1 MDSYFHRSDS
11 LGIFYESVKNK
22 VLMMS
27 YELFISLRYLRA
39 KRKQVFVS
47 IITFISVA
55 GIFLGVAALII
66 VIAVMNGFE
75 NDLRN
80 KILGINSHIILMEY
94 SGAMRNH
101 PRVMQEVSGVPGV
114 VAATPFI
121 YSQAMLKNGSNVTGI
136 VLRGLSTKDALKVIN
151 LGKISEG
158 KLDYLKEGEQRIPG
172 LKPELAGLPGILIGR
187 ELAKNLG
194 VFLFETGHVV
204 SPAGVSTP
212 MGMVPRMKPFVVVG
226 IFESGFY
233 EYDSTLAYIS
243 LKNCQ
248 EFLNMGDT
256 VTGIEIRVDDI
267 YKADRIAK
275 AIEKKLGY
283 PYWGRNWMEMNK
295 NLFSALKL
303 EKRVMFIILSL
314 IVLVAAFNIISALIM
329 IVMEKNKDIA
339 ILKTMGATR
348 GGIMKIFIFQ
358 GLVVG
363 AIGTFFGCLAGLAVA
378 FNLEF
383 LSRFVE
389 KLFGFKIL
397 PGDVYYLNELPSQ
410 VNYSDVGIIILGT
423 MLISFLAT
431 IYPSWRASRLDPAE
445 ALRYE

>member
-1 MDSYFHRSDS
+1 MT
-11 LGIFYESVKNK
+11 
-22 VLMMS
+22 S

-39 KRKQVFVS
+39 RRKQVFVS
-47 IITFISVA
+47 IITFISIA

-66 VIAVMNGFE
+66 VLAVMNGFE
-75 NDLRN
+75 TDLRN
-80 KILGINSHIILMEY
+80 KILGINSHIILMEHG
-94 SGAMRNH
+94 GAMRNY
-101 PRVMQEVSGVPGV
+101 PRVMREVAQVPGV

-121 YSQAMLKNGSNVTGI
+121 YSQAMLKNGSSVTGI
-136 VLRGLSTKDALKVIN
+136 VLRGLSTEDAMKVIN
-151 LGKISEG
+151 LGKIREG
-158 KLDYLKEGEQRIPG
+158 KIDYLGEGERKIPG
-172 LKPELAGLPGILIGR
+172 LRPELSGVPGILIGR

-194 VFLFETGHVV
+194 VFLFETVHVV
-204 SPAGVSTP
+204 SPSGVSTP
-212 MGMVPRMKPFVVVG
+212 MGMVPRMKSFLVVG
-226 IFESGFY
+226 IFESGFF

-243 LKNCQ
+243 LKDCQ
-248 EFLNMGDT
+248 EFLNMGDL

-267 YKADRIAK
+267 YRADRIAK
-275 AIEKKLGY
+275 QIEKKLGF
-283 PYWGRNWMEMNK
+283 PYWGRNWMEMNR

-348 GGIMKIFIFQ
+348 AGIMKIFILQ

-363 AIGTFFGCLAGLAVA
+363 AIGTFLGSLAGLAVA
-378 FNLEF
+378 FNLEA

-397 PGDVYYLNELPSQ
+397 PGDVYYLSELPSQ
-410 VNYSDVGIIILGT
+410 VNYGDVGIIILGT
-423 MLISFLAT
+423 LLISFLST

>member
-1 MDSYFHRSDS
+1 
-11 LGIFYESVKNK
+11 
-22 VLMMS
+22 MS

-47 IITFISVA
+47 IITFISIA

-66 VIAVMNGFE
+66 VLAVMNGFE
-75 NDLRN
+75 TDLRN
-80 KILGINSHIILMEY
+80 KILGINSHIILMQY
-94 SGAMRNH
+94 DGAMRDH
-101 PRVMQEVSGVPGV
+101 ARVMREVAQVPGV

-121 YSQAMLKNGSNVTGI
+121 YSQAMLKNGSSVTGV
-136 VLRGLSTKDALKVIN
+136 VLRGLSVENALKVIN
-151 LGKISEG
+151 LGKIREG
-158 KLDYLKEGEQRIPG
+158 KLDDLGDNGKKIPG
-172 LKPELAGLPGILIGR
+172 LKPELADLPGILVGR
-187 ELAKNLG
+187 ELAKSLG
-194 VFLFETGHVV
+194 ISLHETVFVV
-204 SPAGVSTP
+204 SPSGVATP
-212 MGMVPRMKPFVVVG
+212 MGMVPRMKPFLVVG
-226 IFESGFY
+226 IFESGFF

-243 LKNCQ
+243 LGNCQ
-248 EFLNMGDT
+248 EFLGMGEM

-267 YKADRIAK
+267 YKADRITK
-275 AIEKKLGY
+275 QIVHKLGF

-348 GGIMKIFIFQ
+348 TGIMKIFIYQ
-358 GLVVG
+358 GLIVG
-363 AIGTFFGCLAGLAVA
+363 SIGTFLGCVAGLIVA
-378 FNLEF
+378 FNLETV
-383 LSRFVE
+383 SRFVE
-389 KLFGFKIL
+389 NLFGFKIL
-397 PGDVYYLNELPSQ
+397 PADVYYLSELPSQ
-410 VNYSDVGIIILGT
+410 VNYGDVGIIILGT
-423 MLISFLAT
+423 LLVSFLST

>member
-1 MDSYFHRSDS
+1 MP
-11 LGIFYESVKNK
+11 
-22 VLMMS
+22 

-39 KRKQVFVS
+39 RRKQVFLS
-47 IITFISVA
+47 IITFISIA

-75 NDLRN
+75 TDLRT
-80 KILGINSHIILMEY
+80 KILGINAHVIVMDHM
-94 SGAMRNH
+94 GGMRDY
-101 PRVMQEVSGVPGV
+101 PRVEQEVSHVPGV

-121 YSQAMLKNGSNVTGI
+121 YSQAMLKNGDRVTGI
-136 VLRGLSTKDALKVIN
+136 VLRGLALEDAMKVIN
-151 LGKISEG
+151 LGKIREG
-158 KLDYLKEGEQRIPG
+158 KLDYLKEGTRSIPG
-172 LKPELAGLPGILIGR
+172 LKPELSGLPGILIGR

-194 VFLFETGHVV
+194 VFLFETVYV
-204 SPAGVSTP
+204 LSPSGVSTP

-243 LKNCQ
+243 LKTCQ
-248 EFLNMGDT
+248 EFLNMGDM
-256 VTGIEIRVDDI
+256 VTGLEIRVDDI
-267 YKADRIAK
+267 YRADKIAK

-283 PYWGRNWMEMNK
+283 PYWARNWMEMNR

-348 GGIMKIFIFQ
+348 IDIMKIFIFQ
-358 GLVVG
+358 GVIVG
-363 AIGTFFGCLAGLAVA
+363 ALGTFLGCLAGLAVA
-378 FNLEF
+378 FNLEA

-389 KLFGFKIL
+389 TLFGFKIL
-397 PGDVYYLNELPSQ
+397 PGDVYYLSELPSQ
-410 VNYSDVGIIILGT
+410 VNFGDVGIIVAGT
-423 MLISFLAT
+423 MLICFLST
-431 IYPSWRASRLDPAE
+431 LYPSWRASRLDPAE
-445 ALRYE
+445 ALRYD

>member
-1 MDSYFHRSDS
+1 MP
-11 LGIFYESVKNK
+11 
-22 VLMMS
+22 

-39 KRKQVFVS
+39 RRKQVFLS
-47 IITFISVA
+47 IITFISIA

-75 NDLRN
+75 NDLRT
-80 KILGINSHIILMEY
+80 KILGINSHVIVMDHT
-94 SGAMRNH
+94 GGMRDS
-101 PRVMQEVSGVPGV
+101 PRVMQEVSQVPGV
-114 VAATPFI
+114 VASTPFI
-121 YSQAMLKNGSNVTGI
+121 YSQAMLKNGDRVTGV
-136 VLRGLSTKDALKVIN
+136 VLRGIATKDALKVIN
-151 LGKISEG
+151 LGKIREG
-158 KLDYLKEGEQRIPG
+158 SLDYLKEGTQSIAG
-172 LKPELAGLPGILIGR
+172 LKPELSGLPGILIGR

-194 VFLFETGHVV
+194 VFLFETVYIV

-233 EYDSTLAYIS
+233 EYDSTLAFIS
-243 LKNCQ
+243 LKTCQ
-248 EFLNMGDT
+248 EFLNMGDL

-267 YKADRIAK
+267 YRADGIAK
-275 AIEKKLGY
+275 QIEKKLGY
-283 PYWGRNWMEMNK
+283 PYWARNWMEMNR

-348 GGIMKIFIFQ
+348 SDIMKIFIFQ
-358 GLVVG
+358 GMIVG
-363 AIGTFFGCLAGLAVA
+363 ALGTILGCLAGLAVA
-378 FNLEF
+378 FNLEAI
-383 LSRFVE
+383 SRFVE
-389 KLFGFKIL
+389 QLFGFKIL
-397 PGDVYYLNELPSQ
+397 PGDVYYLSELPSQ
-410 VNYSDVGIIILGT
+410 VNFGDVGIIVAGT
-423 MLISFLAT
+423 MLISLLST

-445 ALRYE
+445 ALRFD

>member
-1 MDSYFHRSDS
+1 
-11 LGIFYESVKNK
+11 
-22 VLMMS
+22 MMS

-39 KRKQVFVS
+39 RRKQVFVS
-47 IITFISVA
+47 IITFISIA

-66 VIAVMNGFE
+66 VLAVMNGFE
-75 NDLRN
+75 TDLRT
-80 KILGINSHIILMEY
+80 KILGINSHIIVMPY
-94 SGAMRNH
+94 SGAMQDY
-101 PRVMQEVSGVPGV
+101 PRVMRDAVQVPGV

-121 YSQAMLKNGSNVTGI
+121 YSQAMLKHGSSVTGI
-136 VLRGLSTKDALKVIN
+136 VLRGLSTEDALKVIN
-151 LGKISEG
+151 LGKIREG
-158 KLDYLKEGEQRIPG
+158 RLDDLGEGRKIPG
-172 LKPELAGLPGILIGR
+172 LKSEFNGLPGILIGR

-194 VFLFETGHVV
+194 VFLHETVHVV
-204 SPAGVSTP
+204 SPSGITTP
-212 MGMVPRMKPFVVVG
+212 MGMVPRMKPFLVVG
-226 IFESGFY
+226 IFESGFF

-248 EFLNMGDT
+248 EFLGMGDM

-267 YKADRIAK
+267 YRADKIAK
-275 AIEKKLGY
+275 LIEAKLGF

-295 NLFSALKL
+295 NLFSALRL
-303 EKRVMFIILSL
+303 EKRVMFLILSL

-348 GGIMKIFIFQ
+348 AAIMKIFILQ

-363 AIGTFFGCLAGLAVA
+363 AIGTFLGCIAGLAVA
-378 FNLEF
+378 FNLEA

-389 KLFGFKIL
+389 NLFGFKIL
-397 PGDVYYLNELPSQ
+397 PGDVYYLSELPSQ
-410 VNYSDVGIIILGT
+410 VNFGDVGIIILGT
-423 MLISFLAT
+423 LLISFIST

-445 ALRYE
+445 SLRYE